1 MKIKV
6 ELDGGESLH
15 DRLDDAIRALR
26 KLSDCECLQ
35 KANDQAPRK
44 LDIVALQGGV
54 DRASKTVERIRRKM
68 LADMLEV
75 ISAAAD

>member
-1 MKIKV
+1 M
-6 ELDGGESLH
+6 H
-15 DRLDDAIRALR
+15 DRLDDAIHALR
-26 KLSDCECLQ
+26 KLSGCECLQ